1 VNGSLSPRSD
11 RKRKE
16 TDDENLHR
24 HAASRPLHASHRAVI
39 ADLEAG
45 VRPWT
50 KPWDAAN
57 TYDIGLPVRHNGIPY
72 RGVNVLILWGEAL
85 GKGYSS
91 PVWMTF
97 KQALALGAS
106 VRKGEHGSMV
116 VYADRFTRVETDVN
130 GNDVDREVPFLKA
143 YTVFN
148 VAQID
153 GLPAQYYAHPEPRPD
168 KLQLIEAAER
178 FFAATAA
185 VIRHGGDVA
194 CYAPGPDLIQLPSP
208 EAFRDAESY
217 AATKAHELTHWTSHP
232 QRLAR
237 DFGAKRFGD
246 TGYAREELV
255 AEIGAA
261 FLCAQLHITVEPRE
275 DHAAYIAHWL
285 KLLREDNRAIF
296 SAAAYAQ
303 RAVDFLHGLRPVEV
317 ESALATAAP

>member
-1 VNGSLSPRSD
+1 MNTSTATPRAD
-11 RKRKE
+11 LYTRVTER
-16 TDDENLHR
+16 
-24 HAASRPLHASHRAVI
+24 VI

-50 KPWDAAN
+50 KPWNARNA
-57 TYDIGLPVRHNGIPY
+57 YGAGLPVRHNGLPY

-85 GKGYSS
+85 DKGYSS

-106 VRKGEHGSMV
+106 IRKGEHGSMV
-116 VYADRFTRVETDVN
+116 VYADRFTRIDTDAN
-130 GNDVDREVPFLKA
+130 GNEVEREIPFLKA
-143 YTVFN
+143 YVVFN

-153 GLPAQYYAHPEPRPD
+153 ALPAQYYASPGRPAD

-185 VIRHGGDVA
+185 VIRHGGDLA
-194 CYAPGPDLIQLPSP
+194 YYAPGPDVIQLPSP
-208 EAFRDAESY
+208 QAFRDAESY

-232 QRLAR
+232 QRIAR

-261 FLCAQLHITVEPRE
+261 FLCAQLQITTEQRA
-275 DHAAYIAHWL
+275 DHAAYIAYWL
-285 KLLREDNRAIF
+285 QLLREDKRAIF
-296 SAAAYAQ
+296 AAAAHAQ
-303 RAVDFLHGLRPVEV
+303 RAVDFLNGLQPAEA
-317 ESALATAAP
+317 ESMPATAEHAP

>member
-1 VNGSLSPRSD
+1 MKTSTATPRAD
-11 RKRKE
+11 LYTRVTER
-16 TDDENLHR
+16 
-24 HAASRPLHASHRAVI
+24 VI

-50 KPWDAAN
+50 KPWNARNA
-57 TYDIGLPVRHNGIPY
+57 YGAELPIRHNGLPY

-85 GKGYSS
+85 DKGYSC

-106 VRKGEHGSMV
+106 IRKGEHGSMV
-116 VYADRFTRVETDVN
+116 VYADRFTRIDTDAHGVEVE
-130 GNDVDREVPFLKA
+130 REIPFLKA

-153 GLPAQYYAHPEPRPD
+153 RLPAQYYANPGRPAV

-194 CYAPGPDLIQLPSP
+194 YYAPGPDVIQLPSP
-208 EAFRDAESY
+208 QTFHDAESY

-261 FLCAQLHITVEPRE
+261 FLCAQLQITVEPRA
-275 DHAAYIAHWL
+275 DHAAYIACWL
-285 KLLREDNRAIF
+285 QLLREDKRAIF
-296 SAAAYAQ
+296 AAAAHAQ
-303 RAVDFLHGLRPVEV
+303 RAVDFLNGLQPVEA
-317 ESALATAAP
+317 ESMPATAEHTP

>member
-1 VNGSLSPRSD
+1 MKTSTATPRAD
-11 RKRKE
+11 LYTRVTER
-16 TDDENLHR
+16 
-24 HAASRPLHASHRAVI
+24 VI

-50 KPWDAAN
+50 KPWNARNA
-57 TYDIGLPVRHNGIPY
+57 YGPGLPVRHNGLPY

-85 GKGYSS
+85 DKGYSS

-106 VRKGEHGSMV
+106 IRKGEHGSMV
-116 VYADRFTRVETDVN
+116 VYADRFTRIDTDAN
-130 GNDVDREVPFLKA
+130 GNEVEREIPFLKA

-153 GLPAQYYAHPEPRPD
+153 GLPAKYYASPGRPAD
-168 KLQLIEAAER
+168 KFQLIEAAER
-178 FFAATAA
+178 FFVATAA
-185 VIRHGGDVA
+185 VIRHGGDIA
-194 CYAPGPDLIQLPSP
+194 YYAPGPDIIQLPSP

-217 AATKAHELTHWTSHP
+217 AATKAHELTHWTAHP

-261 FLCAQLHITVEPRE
+261 FLCAQLQITIEPRA
-275 DHAAYIAHWL
+275 DHAAYIAYWL
-285 KLLREDNRAIF
+285 QLLREDKRAVF
-296 SAAAYAQ
+296 AAAAHAQ
-303 RAVDFLHGLRPVEV
+303 RAVDFLNGLQPAEA
-317 ESALATAAP
+317 ESMPATAEHAP